1 MAFVGLSP
9 HHALRWRALKHK
21 SNPGSRFQM
30 DLESGAFV
38 RLHRVA
44 ARTIWHEY
52 QTCYYLGLPGSTSL
66 IASPRIAPAS
76 GRHVCQ
82 TLECL
87 THMFSH
93 ILEMSRSTLTQRCW
107 WQATMGGLHTYIC
120 QNQAS
125 WLEEACLAPCGPAST
140 LVYSS
145 LARKPYCIELGM
157 YRDPQI
163 EIRNMQLNTARKMPA
178 RRGVYSTYEQLG
190 TLLGRCPFWACQ
202 ICCSLRSPESSCN
215 LRSLSFSLSAGSV
228 YRARPFSICVYK
240 ATEPKVASRC
250 SNTAQ

>member
-1 MAFVGLSP
+1 MLASSRRCPTPTAWHSLALPGP
-9 HHALRWRALKHK
+9 HRALRWSALKHK

-30 DLESGAFV
+30 DLESGSFV

-52 QTCYYLGLPGSTSL
+52 QTCYHLGLPGSTSL
-66 IASPRIAPAS
+66 IAPPRIAPAS

-87 THMFSH
+87 AHMFSH
-93 ILEMSRSTLTQRCW
+93 ILEMARSTHSDPKARSTSW
-107 WQATMGGLHTYIC
+107 WQPTMGGLHTRIC

-140 LVYSS
+140 SVYSS
-145 LARKPYCIELGM
+145 LASKPYCIELGM

-178 RRGVYSTYEQLG
+178 RRGVHSTYEQLG

-202 ICCSLRSPESSCN
+202 N
-215 LRSLSFSLSAGSV
+215 LLPSAF
-228 YRARPFSICVYK
+228 A
-240 ATEPKVASRC
+240 
-250 SNTAQ
+250 